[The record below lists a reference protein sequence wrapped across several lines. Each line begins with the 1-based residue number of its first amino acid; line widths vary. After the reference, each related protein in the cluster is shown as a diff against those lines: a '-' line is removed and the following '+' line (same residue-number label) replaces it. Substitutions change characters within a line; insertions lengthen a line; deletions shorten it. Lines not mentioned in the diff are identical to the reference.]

1 MARPMMSRP
10 EVGISV
16 VELMKPMHGTALIV
30 VLADHESRREDLDS
44 E

>member
-16 VELMKPMHGTALIV
+16 VKLMKPMLGTALIA